1 MSRAVVTVP
10 GSRRLRVAPPRS
22 RSREHCSAAS
32 CGALLHGV
40 FETTL
45 FLNFYLLW
53 SIWVVSVS
61 PSLSLS
67 PSFASSG
74 YHAGASRKAPS
85 ALGWKAGFISRGP
98 RQRAGA
104 LPCGRGAGEGGQA
117 AVCSGCRSSP
127 PGLPRH
133 VPPTGRLTALEPI
146 LLGCVPRGLRGLPA
160 PRGSWGLPA
169 PSALRPVAVG
179 LCVCL
184 APRPRLTRSPV
195 IGLGTR
201 PVHCGFMLAN
211 YTGRDCL
218 YESGH
223 VLRVQGPRRR
233 FPRAPSSFLF

>member
-10 GSRRLRVAPPRS
+10 GSRRLRCPRVAPPRS

-45 FLNFYLLW
+45 FLNFYLPW
-53 SIWVVSVS
+53 SIWVVSI
-61 PSLSLS
+61 SLSLS

-104 LPCGRGAGEGGQA
+104 LPCARGAGEGGQA

-127 PGLPRH
+127 PGLLRH

-184 APRPRLTRSPV
+184 VPRPHEVASDRTWNPS
-195 IGLGTR
+195 R
-201 PVHCGFMLAN
+201 PLW
-211 YTGRDCL
+211 L
-218 YESGH
+218 H
-223 VLRVQGPRRR
+223 V
-233 FPRAPSSFLF
+233 S

>member
-61 PSLSLS
+61 PSLS
-67 PSFASSG
+67 PSLPPSLPLATTLVRPVKLHQLWGGKRVSYRVAHGSEQEPCRV
-74 YHAGASRKAPS
+74 HA
-85 ALGWKAGFISRGP
+85 ALGRVARP
-98 RQRAGA
+98 R
-104 LPCGRGAGEGGQA
+104 
-117 AVCSGCRSSP
+117 CSGCRSSP

-146 LLGCVPRGLRGLPA
+146 LLGSVPRGLRGLPA

-169 PSALRPVAVG
+169 ASALRPVAVG
-179 LCVCL
+179 LCVWL
-184 APRPRLTRSPV
+184 
-195 IGLGTR
+195 
-201 PVHCGFMLAN
+201 
-211 YTGRDCL
+211 
-218 YESGH
+218 H
-223 VLRVQGPRRR
+223 VLASRGRQSSDLEPV
-233 FPRAPSSFLF
+233 PSTVASC